1 MSVLNLAEF
10 IATGPCIEEMQ
21 GYRDA
26 LIERGEWND
35 EDQAGWLKARDRLM
49 SGKEMPRPSHMDRAY
64 IYQRGKKA
72 KLKPR
77 RRPGQ

>member
-1 MSVLNLAEF
+1 
-10 IATGPCIEEMQ
+10 MQ
-21 GYRDA
+21 GYREA
-26 LIERGEWND
+26 LTARGEWD
-35 EDQAGWLKARDRLM
+35 DGDQAGWLKARDDLM

-72 KLKPR
+72 KLKPT